1 MNKLMKSSK
10 DLLKLKKN
18 TQQILQ
24 NSEIYKTSMKTKKNS
39 FSIQSDIK
47 RDKLKNLQLLLTFL
61 CLEISQ
67 I

>member
-1 MNKLMKSSK
+1 MNKLIKSSK

-18 TQQILQ
+18 TQPILQ
-24 NSEIYKTSMKTKKNS
+24 NSEISKTNMKTKKNS